1 MTSREMVDARDPHRT
16 TFRIRGI
23 PASCDRSD
31 LSRML
36 LKALNLT
43 DDSCLRIRS
52 FSSDTSL
59 PGELPQRTAV
69 VSFGVKI
76 QRLSL
81 AYEELHVDDI
91 TLTCDATFLGF
102 TPLSPVES
110 DSQSIIE

>member
-1 MTSREMVDARDPHRT
+1 MTSREMADARDPHRT

-23 PASCDRSD
+23 PANCNRSD

-36 LKALNLT
+36 VKALDLT
-43 DDSCLRIRS
+43 DSSYLCIRS

-59 PGELPQRTAV
+59 PGEGPQRTAV
-69 VSFGVKI
+69 VSFAVKI

-81 AYEELHVDDI
+81 AYEELHIGDI

-110 DSQSIIE
+110 DSQSVIE